1 MNQPEGIFNNGDRVI
16 AEGYDGI
23 ERRGVIRMINNY
35 IVTKPNDGRTDDGE
49 NVEKR
54 INQVRP
60 VEGGGGNTNILPGDK
75 VHYKNDN
82 GQWAKE
88 KKKKG
93 AEGTLAE
100 VKLLQGTLASIN
112 YFVLFD
118 GDDEPS
124 SIPHRRIRL
133 AGNEQPRVA
142 QPTGLFRHGDH
153 VQINDG
159 ELAQV
164 MHLENYTVRDEATG
178 QTYTRESYR
187 VRREG
192 EYMVSQPVFG
202 IGRPIIPQG
211 SRVEFTQTNSW
222 RSVLRGTLVSNN
234 YLVSP
239 IGEGHW
245 RRVPATMLTLATTE
259 QQAAAVAARPRATA
273 AVAEQPRA
281 TAATAAQPRVV
292 EDALEIHRAF
302 ADLNFNK
309 FMSIIR
315 RETKGASNF
324 KNKNNVLQPLLSYIN
339 SSDTTLTSE
348 QKTRY
353 TENFRRPTR
362 GIIDR
367 VNDFISDHPNVI
379 EYTLDVIQF
388 VLSQDRI
395 YKDLF
400 IETFENE
407 CIGAY
412 SSGSK
417 ESCTKGM
424 WERIFLSNK
433 GTIGGLC
440 SDEITGNA
448 SSSAAASYCK
458 PVYLELYDTFVPDI
472 DLERIFMDWYNQF
485 SYDAIPEEENPL
497 KNLSADE
504 RKQHYR
510 DFVKKQREITQ
521 RIWNNEDFQ
530 NRLEKSIKKNRR
542 IIETLDASVTGEGV
556 KRRKSKK
563 TNKRN
568 RSKNQRNNKNGK
580 RLKSKKQFR
589 KK

>member
-1 MNQPEGIFNNGDRVI
+1 MEQQDTEDFR
-16 AEGYDGI
+16 
-23 ERRGVIRMINNY
+23 
-35 IVTKPNDGRTDDGE
+35 DGE
-49 NVEKR
+49 NIELTTTG
-54 INQVRP
+54 
-60 VEGGGGNTNILPGDK
+60 E
-75 VHYKNDN
+75 Y
-82 GQWAKE
+82 
-88 KKKKG
+88 
-93 AEGTLAE
+93 GTIEFLH
-100 VKLLQGTLASIN
+100 S
-112 YFVLFD
+112 
-118 GDDEPS
+118 
-124 SIPHRRIRL
+124 
-133 AGNEQPRVA
+133 
-142 QPTGLFRHGDH
+142 
-153 VQINDG
+153 
-159 ELAQV
+159 
-164 MHLENYTVRDEATG
+164 YTVLNEATG
-178 QTYTRESYR
+178 RNVTILRGSIRNSTTNVRGQAGNLR
-187 VRREG
+187 VN
-192 EYMVSQPVFG
+192 SQ
-202 IGRPIIPQG
+202 
-211 SRVEFTQTNSW
+211 VEFKEGSNW
-222 RSVLRGTLVSNN
+222 VIGTLIYKN
-234 YLVSP
+234 YLVEFDDGSLEIMP
-239 IGEGHW
+239 DPLL
-245 RRVPATMLTLATTE
+245 RRRIQV
-259 QQAAAVAARPRATA
+259 QAQPGP
-273 AVAEQPRA
+273 QPRPA
-281 TAATAAQPRVV
+281 
-292 EDALEIHRAF
+292 EDAFEIHKAF
-302 ADLNFNK
+302 AELNFNK
-309 FMSIIR
+309 FMTIIR
-315 RETKGASNF
+315 RETNGASNF
-324 KNKNNVLQPLLSYIN
+324 KNRNNVLEPLLSYIN

-353 TENFRRPTR
+353 TESFRRPTR

-367 VNDFISDHPNVI
+367 VNDFISDHPNVKND
-379 EYTLDVIQF
+379 TLEVIQF

-412 SSGSK
+412 SSGNK

-568 RSKNQRNNKNGK
+568 RSKNQRNSKKRK
-580 RLKSKKQFR
+580 RLKIKK
-589 KK
+589 